1 MHEALLWM
9 GYVTG
14 DEVERSEW
22 SAWLDELRAGG
33 RASREIEAD
42 GVARWRATEASHD
55 PVVVMRGRM
64 EALGPVVLASDARPA
79 GDAIALPVVPADAAE
94 PLLALEA
101 QGVVLRCRIG
111 GQSAWCDRRLLAR
124 IHRSTIDR
132 LRREI
137 EPVTANEFWRFLA
150 CWQHAD
156 PAFRLEGP
164 RGVHEVVRKL
174 AGFEIPAAEWEPA
187 ILRSRVRDLHPE
199 WLDQLTLTGEVVWG
213 RVWGAGDSPIRSTPI
228 CLLPREDLEA
238 WMSLSAL
245 RAPATPAI
253 TLAPGA
259 ESGGPLSTYARTILD
274 ALDQRGASFAQELE
288 RATRLLPSH
297 FEMGL
302 TQLIG
307 HGLVTCDSFG
317 GLRRLIT
324 PPSRR
329 RGVMKH
335 TPLMPAGRWSRF
347 RDDVVTVDGA
357 TGAAATEEQAGFVA
371 RQFLTRYGVV
381 FRRLLE
387 RERIPIPWRDLVRV
401 YRHQEL
407 RGDVR
412 GGRFVQRF
420 AGEQYALPEAV
431 ELMRR
436 LRRIGG
442 SPRVHALDKMAGA
455 DTSRQ
460 HHDAEQRPHIEVAA
474 TDPLNLQGVL
484 TPDAK
489 IPAQTRKRVSVA

>member
-1 MHEALLWM
+1 M
-9 GYVTG
+9 GYVTE
-14 DEVERSEW
+14 DEAQRSEW
-22 SAWLDELRAGG
+22 MEWLDELRAARRVTRETDAEG
-33 RASREIEAD
+33 RVRWHAVEASR
-42 GVARWRATEASHD
+42 D
-55 PVVVMRGRM
+55 PAITMRGRL
-64 EALGPVVLASDARPA
+64 EALGPVVLASEAASSDEAA
-79 GDAIALPVVPADAAE
+79 DLPVVPDSAHEA
-94 PLLALEA
+94 LLQLEA
-101 QGVVLRCRIG
+101 QGVILRCRIG
-111 GQSAWCDRRLLAR
+111 GRTAWCDRRLLAR
-124 IHRSTIDR
+124 IHRSTLER

-137 EPVTANEFWRFLA
+137 EPVTAQEFWRFLA

-187 ILRSRVRDLHPE
+187 ILRARVRDLHPE

-213 RVWGAGDSPIRSTPI
+213 RVWGAGDSPIRSTPV
-228 CLLPREDLEA
+228 CLLPREDLEM
-238 WMSLSAL
+238 WLSLSAL
-245 RAPATPAI
+245 RAPASSGI
-253 TLAPGA
+253 TLTGAAPGNH
-259 ESGGPLSTYARTILD
+259 GPLSTYARTILD
-274 ALDQRGASFAQELE
+274 ALDRRGASFAQELE
-288 RATRLLPSH
+288 RTTQLLPSH

-324 PPSRR
+324 PPSKR
-329 RGVMKH
+329 RGVVRH
-335 TPLMPAGRWSRF
+335 APLMPAGRWSRF
-347 RDDVVTVDGA
+347 RDDVVTIDGA
-357 TGAAATEEQAGFVA
+357 GNAAANEDQVTFIA
-371 RQFLTRYGVV
+371 RQLLVRYGVV

-387 RERIPIPWRDLVRV
+387 RERIPVPWRDLVRV

-420 AGEQYALPEAV
+420 AGEQYALPEAI

-436 LRRIGG
+436 LRRMGG
-442 SPRVHALDKMAGA
+442 SPRVHALDKLTAPA
-455 DTSRQ
+455 DSAT
-460 HHDAEQRPHIEVAA
+460 DVRPRIEVAA

-484 TPDAK
+484 TPDAR
-489 IPAQTRKRVSVA
+489 IPAQPRRRVSVA